1 MGAEASPLSPLGCLD
16 QTAVLVTYRF
26 LICCDGSRTDAF
38 FERMRPLAPKGEGA
52 RQGLYKGGSRWRPLA
67 SLSELLLSLLFAS
80 VFLLIA

>member
-38 FERMRPLAPKGEGA
+38 FERMRPLAPKGEGGEA
-52 RQGLYKGGSRWRPLA
+52 GA
-67 SLSELLLSLLFAS
+67 
-80 VFLLIA
+80 I